1 MSRIDLHTPPH
12 FRNYPE
18 RKANVDEVEK
28 LRVLIPHWIEH
39 NEEHASELQRWAGL
53 TTEASQDILTA
64 AESMMRVNRAL
75 ATALERLG
83 GPTTSQHIQE

>member
-1 MSRIDLHTPPH
+1 LAVQALHRFGSCPEKRITV
-12 FRNYPE
+12 N
-18 RKANVDEVEK
+18 EVEK

-39 NEEHASELQRWAGL
+39 NEEHAGEYRRWAGQADI
-53 TTEASQDILTA
+53 ASQDILAA
-64 AESMMRVNRAL
+64 AESMKRVNRAL